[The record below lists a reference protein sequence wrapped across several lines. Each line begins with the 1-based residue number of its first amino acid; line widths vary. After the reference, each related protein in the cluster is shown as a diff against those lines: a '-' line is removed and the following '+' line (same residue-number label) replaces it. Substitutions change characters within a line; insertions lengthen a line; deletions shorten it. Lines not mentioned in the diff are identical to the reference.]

1 MFALVD
7 CNNFYASCERLFNP
21 KLYGRPIIVLSNN
34 DGCAIARSDE
44 AKAIGIVMGSPA
56 YQLQDVIK
64 QNNVAVFSS
73 NYTLYG
79 DISDRVMKTLSMFVP
94 TIEIYSID
102 EAFLDMRSLKYADL
116 YKLGL
121 KIKKTVKKNIGI
133 PVSVGIA
140 PTKAL
145 AKMANRFAKKTKKD
159 VGVHLA
165 GNTEMVN
172 EMLAYT
178 NIGDVWGIGHQYS
191 LFLQKNGF
199 KTAFDFVN
207 APEEWVRKEMTVV
220 GQRLYNELKGTTA
233 IQWEDEVKDKKNI
246 CTSRS
251 FGNLLSNKAEIKE
264 ALVNYAANCALKLR
278 LQKCCCRKL
287 KVYVQTNQHRTE
299 DRQYNGSITIDL
311 NTASNTTSE
320 IIKYATKALDIVFR
334 ANHNYLKCGIEVLDL
349 VPEDCIQTNLFNH
362 AASTRHKDVMKA
374 LDKINKSLGKEV
386 VRMAVQGFEKRYR
399 LKAEH
404 LSPCYTTNINH
415 ILKVKN

>member
-1 MFALVD
+1 MIALVD

-21 KLYGRPIIVLSNN
+21 KLQGRPIIVLSNN

-79 DISDRVMKTLSMFVP
+79 DISDRVMKTLSIFVP
-94 TIEIYSID
+94 AIEIYSID
-102 EAFLDMRSLKYADL
+102 EAFLDMQSLACSDL

-121 KIKKTVKKNIGI
+121 KIKQTVKKNIGI

-145 AKMANRFAKKTKKD
+145 AKMANRFAKKTKKNI
-159 VGVHLA
+159 GVHLA
-165 GNTEMVN
+165 HNNDLIN

-178 NIGDVWGIGHQYS
+178 NIGEVWGIGHQYA
-191 LFLQKNGF
+191 LFLQKNGI
-199 KTAFDFVN
+199 KTALDFINV
-207 APEEWVRKEMTVV
+207 PEEWVRKELTVV
-220 GQRLYNELKGTTA
+220 GQRLYNELKGTSA
-233 IQWEDEVKDKKNI
+233 IQWEEEVKDKKNI

-251 FGNLLSNKAEIKE
+251 FGNLLSNKDEIKE

-278 LQKCCCRKL
+278 QQKCCCRKV
-287 KVYVQTNQHRTE
+287 KVYVQTNQHRIE
-299 DRQYNGSITIDL
+299 DRQYSGSITIDL
-311 NTASNTTSE
+311 NTPSNTTAE
-320 IIKYATKALDIVFR
+320 IIKYASRALDIVFR
-334 ANHNYLKCGIEVLDL
+334 PYHNYLKCGIEVLDL
-349 VPEDCIQTNLFNH
+349 VSEDCIQTNLFTP
-362 AASTRHKDVMKA
+362 AANTRQKDVMKA
-374 LDKINKSLGKEV
+374 LDKVNKSLGKEV
-386 VRMAVQGFEKRYR
+386 VRMAVQGFDKKYR
-399 LKAEH
+399 LKAEY
-404 LSPCYTTNINH
+404 LSPCYTTNIKH

>member
-1 MFALVD
+1 MIALVD

-21 KLYGRPIIVLSNN
+21 KLQGRPIIVLSNN

-79 DISDRVMKTLSMFVP
+79 DISDRVMKTLSGFVP
-94 TIEIYSID
+94 GIEIYSID
-102 EAFLDMRSLKYADL
+102 EAFLDMQSLAYSDL

-121 KIKKTVKKNIGI
+121 QIKQTVKKNIGI

-145 AKMANRFAKKTKKD
+145 AKMANRFAKKTKKNI
-159 VGVHLA
+159 GVHLA
-165 GNTEMVN
+165 HNNDLIN

-178 NIGDVWGIGHQYS
+178 NIGEVWGIGHQYA
-191 LFLQKNGF
+191 LFLQKNGI
-199 KTAFDFVN
+199 KTALDFINV
-207 APEEWVRKEMTVV
+207 PEEWVRKELTVV
-220 GQRLYNELKGTTA
+220 GQRLYNELKGTSA
-233 IQWEDEVKDKKNI
+233 IQWEEEVKDKKNI

-251 FGNLLSNKAEIKE
+251 FGNLLSNKDDIKE

-278 LQKCCCRKL
+278 QQKCCCRKV
-287 KVYVQTNQHRTE
+287 KVYVQTNQHRIE
-299 DRQYNGSITIDL
+299 DRQYSGSITIDL
-311 NTASNTTSE
+311 NTPSNTTAE
-320 IIKYATKALDIVFR
+320 IIKYASRALDIVFR
-334 ANHNYLKCGIEVLDL
+334 PYHNYLKCGIEVLDL
-349 VPEDCIQTNLFNH
+349 VSEDCIQTNLFTP
-362 AASTRHKDVMKA
+362 AANTRQKDVMKA
-374 LDKINKSLGKEV
+374 LDKVNKSLGKEV
-386 VRMAVQGFEKRYR
+386 VRMAVQGFDKKYR
-399 LKAEH
+399 LKAEY
-404 LSPCYTTNINH
+404 LSPCYTTNIKH

>member
-1 MFALVD
+1 MIALVD

-21 KLYGRPIIVLSNN
+21 KLQGRPIIVLSNN

-79 DISDRVMKTLSMFVP
+79 DISDRVMKTLSGFVP
-94 TIEIYSID
+94 GIEIYSID
-102 EAFLDMRSLKYADL
+102 EAFLDMQALAYSDL

-121 KIKKTVKKNIGI
+121 KIKQTVKKNIGI

-145 AKMANRFAKKTKKD
+145 AKMANRFAKKTKKNI
-159 VGVHLA
+159 GVHLA
-165 GNTEMVN
+165 HNNDLIN

-178 NIGDVWGIGHQYS
+178 NIGEVWGIGHQYA
-191 LFLQKNGF
+191 LFLQKNGI
-199 KTAFDFVN
+199 KTALDFINV
-207 APEEWVRKEMTVV
+207 PEEWVRKELTVV
-220 GQRLYNELKGTTA
+220 GQRLYNELKGTSA
-233 IQWEDEVKDKKNI
+233 IQWEEEVKDKKNI

-251 FGNLLSNKAEIKE
+251 FGNLLSNKDEIKE

-278 LQKCCCRKL
+278 QQKCCCRKV
-287 KVYVQTNQHRTE
+287 KVYVQTNQHRIE
-299 DRQYNGSITIDL
+299 DRQYSGSITIDL
-311 NTASNTTSE
+311 NTPSNTTAE
-320 IIKYATKALDIVFR
+320 IIKYASRALDIVFR
-334 ANHNYLKCGIEVLDL
+334 PYHNYLKCGIEVLDL
-349 VPEDCIQTNLFNH
+349 VSEDCIQTNLFTP
-362 AASTRHKDVMKA
+362 AANTRQKDVMKA
-374 LDKINKSLGKEV
+374 LDKVNKSLGKEV
-386 VRMAVQGFEKRYR
+386 VRMAVQGFDKKYR
-399 LKAEH
+399 LKAEY
-404 LSPCYTTNINH
+404 LSPCYTTNIKH

>member
-21 KLYGRPIIVLSNN
+21 KLHGRAIIVLSNN

-79 DISDRVMKTLSMFVP
+79 DISDRVMKTLSLFVP
-94 TIEIYSID
+94 AIEIYSID
-102 EAFLDMRSLKYADL
+102 EAFLNMQSLAYSDL
-116 YKLGL
+116 YKLGVQ
-121 KIKKTVKKNIGI
+121 IKQTVKKNIGI

-145 AKMANRFAKKTKKD
+145 AKMANRYAKKTKKEI
-159 VGVHLA
+159 GVHLA
-165 GNTEMVN
+165 HNNDLIN

-178 NIGDVWGIGHQYS
+178 HIGDVWGIGHQYS
-191 LFLQKNGF
+191 LFLQKNGI
-199 KTAFDFVN
+199 KTALDFINV
-207 APEEWVRKEMTVV
+207 PEEWVRKEMTVV
-220 GQRLYNELKGTTA
+220 GQRLFHELKGTSA
-233 IQWEDEVKDKKNI
+233 IEWEEEVKDKKNI

-251 FGNLLSNKAEIKE
+251 FGNLLSNKDEIKE

-278 LQKCCCRKL
+278 QQKCCCRKV
-287 KVYVQTNQHRTE
+287 KVYVQTNQHRIE
-299 DRQYNGSITIDL
+299 DRQYSGSITIDL
-311 NTASNTTSE
+311 NTPSNTTAD
-320 IIKYATKALDIVFR
+320 IIKYASRALDIVFR
-334 ANHNYLKCGIEVLDL
+334 PYHNYLKCGIEVLDL
-349 VPEDCIQTNLFNH
+349 VSEDCIQTNLFTP
-362 AASTRHKDVMKA
+362 AASTRQKDVMKA
-374 LDKINKSLGKEV
+374 LDKVNKSLGKEV
-386 VRMAVQGFEKRYR
+386 VRMAVQGFDKKYR
-399 LKAEH
+399 LKAEY
-404 LSPCYTTNINH
+404 LSPCYTTNIKH